1 MKSLQKLG
9 GIGALV
15 AAATFVIGLV
25 MFGTMLIDYTTAT
38 EPAQAVEF
46 LVNNQVP
53 LYVWNIIITI
63 IFGIAIVPLALAM
76 RDHLDGP
83 LSRIAAVFGL
93 IWSGV
98 IIATGMITNIGI
110 GTVAH
115 LNETSPQT
123 AATVWSAL
131 DAVQNG
137 LGGGNE
143 VVGGVWVLLLSVA
156 ALGAGVF
163 PRWLNYL
170 GVVMGIAGIVTVIP
184 PLENVGAVF
193 GIGLIVWFVTV
204 GVNLYRGHTAVA
216 PLETTVPVRA

>member
-216 PLETTVPVRA
+216 PVETTVPVRA

>member
-15 AAATFVIGLV
+15 ASATFVIGLV

-83 LSRIAAVFGL
+83 LSRIATVFGL

-143 VVGGVWVLLLSVA
+143 VVGGVWVLLLSIA

-216 PLETTVPVRA
+216 PVETTVPVRA

>member
-83 LSRIAAVFGL
+83 LSRIATVFGL

-143 VVGGVWVLLLSVA
+143 VVGGVWVLLLSIA

-216 PLETTVPVRA
+216 PVETTVPVRA

>member
-216 PLETTVPVRA
+216 PLETAVPVRA